1 MLAAPPLPVPTPA
14 QLAGQRVVFS
24 YAGLTPPSS
33 LIARL
38 RAGTAGGVV
47 FFADNVSSA
56 SQVRGVAR
64 QLQAAADAS
73 PFPEPLLLMTDQEG
87 GAVRRLPGGP
97 DRSAKELGE
106 ATHPT
111 RAAGHA
117 GASAARALR
126 RAGLDVNLAPVLD
139 VFRHSGDFIDEFGR
153 SFSSD
158 PRQAGRMGGAFVSA
172 QQAAGVAATAKHFP
186 GLGAAATSQN
196 TDERPV
202 TLRVSRHHLRT
213 IDERPYG
220 PAIAAGVDEVMASWA
235 RYPALDP
242 DRPAGLSRTV
252 IQGELRH
259 RLGFGGVTVTDA
271 IGAGGLEQFG
281 PIGHRAVL
289 AARAGMDLVLSAG
302 RRVHEG
308 TQAAHGMA
316 RALRAGRLHMAGS
329 LRSFHRIMALRATLP
344 RP

>member
-1 MLAAPPLPVPTPA
+1 MLAVPPLPVPTPA
-14 QLAGQRVVFS
+14 QIAGQRVVYS

-33 LIARL
+33 LIARI
-38 RAGTAGGVV
+38 RAGDAAGVI

-56 SQVRGVAR
+56 AQLRGVAQ

-97 DRSAKELGE
+97 QRSAKELGE
-106 ATHPT
+106 AAHPR
-111 RAAGHA
+111 RAARNA
-117 GASAARALR
+117 GASAAHALR
-126 RAGLDVNLAPVLD
+126 RAGLDVNLGPVLD
-139 VFRHSGDFIDEFGR
+139 VFRQAGNFIDEFGR

-158 PRQAGRMGGAFVSA
+158 AGQAGRMGRAFVGA
-172 QQAAGVAATAKHFP
+172 QQADGVAATAKHFP
-186 GLGAAATSQN
+186 GLGAADTSQN

-202 TLRVSRHHLRT
+202 TLPVSLHDLRT

-235 RYPALDP
+235 TYPALDP
-242 DRPAGLSRTV
+242 DRPAGLSRKI
-252 IQGELRH
+252 IQGELRD

-281 PIGHRAVL
+281 SIGHRAVL
-289 AARAGMDLVLSAG
+289 AARAGMDLILSAG
-302 RRVHEG
+302 RSVHEG
-308 TQAAHGMA
+308 ARAAHGMA

-329 LRSFHRIMALRATLP
+329 RRAFDRIMALRATLP